1 MKKIFISAL
10 LLLFC
15 FSAFAN
21 EDKPKKKAEAKKQL
35 RLQARPNVPGTFLI
49 QVGFNALRN
58 SSESFEIGSFGSKTV
73 NLQYLYDIRLFNGK
87 FFLMPGIGLGL
98 EKYKFDNGVT
108 LEYDDNDVDFVD
120 LESAVPDAESFNK
133 SNLAANYLD
142 LPVELMFATNPNDLH
157 RSFKVAVGFKAG
169 VLYSAHTKI
178 KYKEDGETKK
188 IKNKQRFNLNDFRYG
203 ISGRIGVGSMSIF
216 YYQSLT
222 NLFQDGDGPEETEA
236 ATFTVGISIAGF

>member
-1 MKKIFISAL
+1 MKKIL
-10 LLLFC
+10 L
-15 FSAFAN
+15 SAFCLIFCLSVFAN
-21 EDKPKKKAEAKKQL
+21 DDKPKKQASTKKQH

-49 QVGFNALRN
+49 QVGLNSLRN
-58 SSESFEIGSFGSKTV
+58 ASETFEIGSFGSKTV

-108 LEYDDNDVDFVD
+108 LEYDDNDVEFVD
-120 LESAVPDAESFNK
+120 LESAIPNAESFNK

-142 LPVELMFATNPNDLH
+142 LPVEVMFATNPSDLN
-157 RSFKVAVGFKAG
+157 RSFKAAIGFKVG

-178 KYKEDGETKK
+178 KYREDGETKK

-203 ISGRIGVGSMSIF
+203 VSGRIGIGSMSVF

-222 NLFQDGDGPEETEA
+222 PLFQDGDGPEETEA